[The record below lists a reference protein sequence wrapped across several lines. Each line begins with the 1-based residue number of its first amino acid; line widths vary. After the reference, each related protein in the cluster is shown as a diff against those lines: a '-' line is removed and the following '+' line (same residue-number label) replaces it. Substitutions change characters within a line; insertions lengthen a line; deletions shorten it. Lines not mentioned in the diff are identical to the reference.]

1 MGNRMI
7 KETIRTSRSVNSMT
21 DFQFRVWV
29 YLITYVDD
37 YGRGSAD
44 PELLKGLVF
53 PRRKRLTESDLKKA
67 LADLAGMGC
76 IRLYQVDGES
86 YFCFPN
92 WGKHQRI
99 QSKRSRFPTPD
110 ESENFGDSPKVTES
124 YGGFPPERELETNI
138 ETELETEGETNA
150 RTRAKDPPAQ
160 KYGEYQNV
168 LLSDDDLEKLKA
180 EFPSDWEARIN
191 RLSEYIASTGK
202 KYKNHLATIRAW
214 ARKDAETP
222 AQPVKPSKVGRYG
235 EKSWE
240 TSYDIEEFERRGLM
254 IPDWREEEKNHEN

>member
-99 QSKRSRFPTPD
+99 QSKRSRFPAPD

-124 YGGFPPERELETNI
+124 HGGFPPERELETNI

-150 RTRAKDPPAQ
+150 RARAKDPSAR

-168 LLSDDDLEKLKA
+168 LLSDEELEKLKS
-180 EFPSDWEARIN
+180 EFPSDWAARIE
-191 RLSEYIASTGK
+191 RLSEYIASSGK
-202 KYKNHLATIRAW
+202 KYRSHLATIRSW
-214 ARKDAETP
+214 AKKDTSAP
-222 AQPVKPSKVGRYG
+222 GCASPRAAQGYPP
-235 EKSWE
+235 
-240 TSYDIEEFERRGLM
+240 SYDLAQLEAQGLTVPEFNAKEGQG
-254 IPDWREEEKNHEN
+254 

>member
-53 PRRKRLTESDLKKA
+53 PRRKRLAESDIKKA

-76 IRLYQVDGES
+76 IRLYDVDGES

-92 WGKHQRI
+92 WSKHQRI
-99 QSKRSRFPTPD
+99 QSKRSRYPAPED
-110 ESENFGDSPKVTES
+110 SERDGNSPNFSES
-124 YGGFPPERELETNI
+124 YRNFPPERELETNI

-150 RTRAKDPPAQ
+150 RARSLPSPQ

-168 LLSDDDLEKLKA
+168 LLTDDELEKLKS
-180 EFPSDWEARIN
+180 EFPADWAARIE
-191 RLSEYIASTGK
+191 RLSEYIASSGK
-202 KYKNHLATIRAW
+202 KYRNHLATIRSW
-214 ARKDAETP
+214 AKKDASR
-222 AQPVKPSKVGRYG
+222 PSGSG
-235 EKSWE
+235 FAP
-240 TSYDIEEFERRGLM
+240 SYDLADLDARGLVV
-254 IPDWREEEKNHEN
+254 PEFDKKEGEA

>member
-7 KETIRTSRSVNSMT
+7 KETIRTSRSVNNMT

-44 PELLKGLVF
+44 SELLKGLVF

-99 QSKRSRFPTPD
+99 QSKRSRFPAPD
-110 ESENFGDSPKVTES
+110 ESENFGDSPNFSES
-124 YGGFPPERELETNI
+124 CGNFPPERELETNI

-150 RTRAKDPPAQ
+150 RARAKDPSAR

-168 LLSDDDLEKLKA
+168 LLSDEELDKLKS
-180 EFPSDWEARIN
+180 EFPSDWAARIE
-191 RLSEYIASTGK
+191 RLSEYIASGGK
-202 KYKNHLATIRAW
+202 KYRSHLATIRSW
-214 ARKDAETP
+214 AKKDTSAP
-222 AQPVKPSKVGRYG
+222 GCASPRAAQGYPP
-235 EKSWE
+235 
-240 TSYDIEEFERRGLM
+240 SYDLAELEAQGLVV
-254 IPDWREEEKNHEN
+254 PDFDAKEGQG

>member
-99 QSKRSRFPTPD
+99 QSKRSRFPAPD

-124 YGGFPPERELETNI
+124 HGGFPPERELETNI

-150 RTRAKDPPAQ
+150 RARAKDPPAK

-168 LLSDDDLEKLKA
+168 LLSDGELEKLKA
-180 EFPSDWEARIN
+180 EYPSDWAARIE
-191 RLSEYIASTGK
+191 RLSEYIASSGK
-202 KYKNHLATIRAW
+202 KYRSHLATIRSW
-214 ARKDAETP
+214 AKKDASVQKGA
-222 AQPVKPSKVGRYG
+222 AQGYPP
-235 EKSWE
+235 
-240 TSYDIEEFERRGLM
+240 SYDLAQLEAQGLTV
-254 IPDWREEEKNHEN
+254 PDFDAKEGQG

>member
-99 QSKRSRFPTPD
+99 QSKRSRFPAPD
-110 ESENFGDSPKVTES
+110 ESEDFGESPKVTES
-124 YGGFPPERELETNI
+124 HGGFPPERELETNI

-150 RTRAKDPPAQ
+150 RARAKDPPAK

-168 LLSDDDLEKLKA
+168 LLSDEELEKLKA
-180 EFPSDWEARIN
+180 EYPSDWAARIE
-191 RLSEYIASTGK
+191 RLSEYIASSGK
-202 KYKNHLATIRAW
+202 KYRSHLATIRSW
-214 ARKDAETP
+214 AKKDASVQKGA
-222 AQPVKPSKVGRYG
+222 AQGYPP
-235 EKSWE
+235 
-240 TSYDIEEFERRGLM
+240 SYDLAQLEAQGLVV
-254 IPDWREEEKNHEN
+254 PDYDGKEGQG